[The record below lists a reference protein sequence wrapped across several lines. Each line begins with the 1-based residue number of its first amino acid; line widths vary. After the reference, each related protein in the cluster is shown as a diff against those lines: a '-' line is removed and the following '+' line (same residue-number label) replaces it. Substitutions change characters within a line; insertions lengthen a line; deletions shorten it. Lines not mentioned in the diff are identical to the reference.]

1 MEEKQSQKKKQ
12 LNSYVKYSSLTTQM
26 AIIIIAGVFS
36 GDFLDDYH
44 QTKTP
49 IYTITLSL
57 ISIFLALYYILN
69 KIINHNEKK

>member
-1 MEEKQSQKKKQ
+1 MGEKQSKKKKQ
-12 LNSYVKYSSLTTQM
+12 LNSYLKYSSSMTQM

-36 GDFLDDYH
+36 GDFLDDYYNS
-44 QTKTP
+44 KTP

-57 ISIFLALYYILN
+57 LSIFLALYYILK